1 MSQSHFYFKYLAIK
15 ALTSLKINNLPSFL
29 FFGMLLLS
37 ACTSSRPTTSQKP
50 STAPISTSKP
60 NTSIG
65 LPEKTSSTSFY
76 NTYELT
82 LQEGKREFRGIWIA
96 TVANIDWPRSGM
108 DSWDKQKADFIALLD
123 YYQNLNFNAVI
134 VQIRA
139 AGDAFYPS
147 RFAPWSKYLT
157 GQQGN
162 KPSTTEDP
170 LSWMILQA
178 HQRGMEFHAWLNPYR
193 ATFDLAI
200 DQLSPQHDF
209 HKHPDWMIKYGNK
222 YYYNPGIPE
231 VRKHLTNIIQE
242 VVQNYDID
250 AIHFDDYFYPYK
262 VEKEIFRD
270 QDTYKKF
277 AQGQS
282 LEDWRRNNV
291 NLLIKETHQ
300 TIKTHK
306 PWVQFGISP
315 FGVWRNKDKD
325 PNGSNTRAGVTNYD
339 DLFADPITWM
349 KNGWIDYLIPQLYWS
364 MDYSLAA
371 HRELVSWW
379 AKNSHQTKIYIGNS
393 PYKIRDNADKA
404 WDNPREISTQIEF
417 ARTFREIAGNA
428 FFSASSFYSK
438 NKDIASLVKDNNYK
452 YKTLTPQFVSKS
464 TSNALPSPKAEL
476 QVDQG
481 IPRLFLPYAIDPQY
495 RFAIIYTANHL
506 NQVSQKTEG
515 ISFRK
520 IYLND
525 RNKNLIILDQQD
537 LNQQF
542 LVLTFMDRFGK
553 ESKAQV
559 FEILAKP

>member
-1 MSQSHFYFKYLAIK
+1 MSKSYFYLKSLAVKVLDEFNLSTISIILFLALLYL
-15 ALTSLKINNLPSFL
+15 S
-29 FFGMLLLS
+29 G
-37 ACTSSRPTTSQKP
+37 CTASRPAVTQKP
-50 STAPISTSKP
+50 STEPISTSKP

-65 LPEKTSSTSFY
+65 LPEKSSNASFY

-82 LQEGKREFRGIWIA
+82 LKEGRREFRGIWIA
-96 TVANIDWPRSGM
+96 TLANIDWPKSGM
-108 DSWDKQKADFIALLD
+108 DSWEKQKSDFIALLD

-134 VQIRA
+134 VQVRT

-157 GQQGN
+157 GQQGK
-162 KPSTTEDP
+162 KPNTTEDP

-193 ATFDLAI
+193 ATFDLAT

-209 HKHPDWMIKYGNK
+209 YKHPDWMIKYGNK

-291 NLLIKETHQ
+291 NLLIKEVHQ
-300 TIKTHK
+300 TIIAQK

-325 PNGSNTRAGVTNYD
+325 QNGSNTRAGVTNYD

-349 KNGWIDYLIPQLYWS
+349 KNGWIDYIIPQLYWS
-364 MDYSLAA
+364 MDYNLAA

-379 AKNSHQTKIYIGNS
+379 ARNSHQTKIYIGNS

-404 WDNPREISTQIEF
+404 WDNPSEISNQIEF
-417 ARTFREIAGNA
+417 ARNFKEIAGNA
-428 FFSASSFYSK
+428 FFSANSLYTK
-438 NKDIASLVKDNNYK
+438 NKDVANLVKKENYRFR
-452 YKTLTPQFVSKS
+452 TLTPHFISKS
-464 TSNALPSPKAEL
+464 TNNFLPSPKAEL
-476 QVDQG
+476 QIEHG
-481 IPRLFLPYAIDPQY
+481 IPQLFLPFAIDPQY
-495 RFAIIYTANHL
+495 RFALVYSTNDL
-506 NQVSQKTEG
+506 NQVSQKTDG
-515 ISFRK
+515 IPFKK

-537 LNQQF
+537 LSQQF
-542 LVLTFMDRFGK
+542 LVLTFMDRFGR

-559 FEILAKP
+559 FELLKKL